1 MKSNIDLTENEIFS
15 RKRPNISLYNIRSLF
30 KTKEHHFDWDL
41 PEMDRL
47 NNDEDDTIKEIIL
60 TGNKTSRKEKRL
72 FTPQYMQN
80 YCHCC
85 GRLLSK
91 YQWAESSELCKKCM
105 SNYTKKY
112 GNKVPWRNKIYS
124 SESTNINPLL
134 W

>member
-15 RKRPNISLYNIRSLF
+15 RKRPSVSLYSIRSLF

-41 PEMDRL
+41 PEMDKL
-47 NNDEDDTIKEIIL
+47 NSDEDDVVKEIIL
-60 TGNKTSRKEKRL
+60 TGNKTGRKAKL
-72 FTPQYMQN
+72 PFTPQHMQN

-91 YQWAESSELCKKCM
+91 YQWIESSELCKKCM
-105 SNYTKKY
+105 SYYTKQY